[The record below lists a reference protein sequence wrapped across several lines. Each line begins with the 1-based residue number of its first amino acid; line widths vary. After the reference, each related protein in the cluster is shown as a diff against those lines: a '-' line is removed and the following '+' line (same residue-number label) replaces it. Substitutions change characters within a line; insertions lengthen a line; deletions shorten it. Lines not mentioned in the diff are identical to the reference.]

1 LAAATTVIELAGEVN
16 WGEVHALTVL
26 ESLQGLGPGTSLE
39 ATVGVDPELI
49 GAEVL
54 EHLIDA
60 VLDLLLAG
68 NTGPEFGGLVET

>member
-1 LAAATTVIELAGEVN
+1 MAAATTIIELAGGFDWSEVQ
-16 WGEVHALTVL
+16 ALTVL
-26 ESLQGLGPGTSLE
+26 ESLQSLGPGTGLE

-49 GAEVL
+49 GTEVL

-68 NTGPEFGGLVET
+68 NTGPGFD